1 MALISGEPGIGKS
14 RITQTVV
21 ETVSNEPHTRLRRF
35 YSPHHQDSALY
46 PSITQLERTAG
57 FRREDT
63 DNQRLTK
70 LEAVLAQAT
79 DDFSEAV
86 RLLADLLSILTGDR
100 YPPLDLTTQKRKEK
114 TLLALLAQVEG
125 LSARQPVLMVFED
138 AHWSDPTWR
147 DLLDLL
153 IDRIATLRVLVIITF
168 RAEFAPQWIGRPNV
182 TMLNL
187 DRLPSL
193 QRADMI
199 KGVIGGKGLPKK
211 IMDQIIDRTDGIPLF
226 IEELTKA
233 VIETGVVAEAGDHY
247 EMTGPL
253 TPPAIP
259 TPLHASLLA
268 RLDRLAPVRDVAQ
281 IAAAVGRQ
289 FSHELISAVTPM
301 PRCALA
307 PELRYAAV
315 ERKTP
320 DSSSSTTPRRAK
332 ARSRRRSAEASV
344 PVSRARTSVDLA
356 PCASTRR
363 WSNTVNGSK
372 LDAEGCVTPWAGTFY
387 SHCCRFGRRRH
398 NAA

>member
-1 MALISGEPGIGKS
+1 MGAGQVGDGQMALISGEPGIGKS

-114 TLLALLAQVEG
+114 TLLALLAQVAG

-211 IMDQIIDRTDGIPLF
+211 IMDQIIRSDRWHST
-226 IEELTKA
+226 
-233 VIETGVVAEAGDHY
+233 
-247 EMTGPL
+247 
-253 TPPAIP
+253 
-259 TPLHASLLA
+259 LH
-268 RLDRLAPVRDVAQ
+268 
-281 IAAAVGRQ
+281 
-289 FSHELISAVTPM
+289 
-301 PRCALA
+301 
-307 PELRYAAV
+307 
-315 ERKTP
+315 
-320 DSSSSTTPRRAK
+320 
-332 ARSRRRSAEASV
+332 
-344 PVSRARTSVDLA
+344 
-356 PCASTRR
+356 
-363 WSNTVNGSK
+363 
-372 LDAEGCVTPWAGTFY
+372 
-387 SHCCRFGRRRH
+387 
-398 NAA
+398 